1 MHTQANCKGL
11 TTYSSVMSGLLV
23 PQCIAVEQQKEDVVK
38 NMKQILNTMYD
49 TDGSTDLTD
58 VHVHSDRGY
67 MQ

>member
-1 MHTQANCKGL
+1 MHTHL
-11 TTYSSVMSGLLV
+11 TTHSSVTSGLLAT
-23 PQCIAVEQQKEDVVK
+23 QCIAVEQQKEDAVK
-38 NMKQILNTMYD
+38 TMKQILNTMYD